1 MPNIQP
7 MSYRIEELL
16 ITTIAPMLEGL
27 DHVAVGAASPI
38 PGAAA
43 LLVRRRS
50 NGRLRVSM
58 LASERHT
65 CFTDGSREI
74 FDCAAQGRIDAF
86 FLGGGQI
93 DGAANINLVGVDG
106 YPRSRVRFPG
116 SFGSAFMYFVVPR
129 VILFSLEHTRRV
141 MVPKVDFVSAPGTSP
156 ADVYRP
162 GGPYAMVTSRCVF
175 RFQKDRA
182 RFLLHS
188 LHPGQNLDD
197 VREHT
202 GFDFDVPASIEETP
216 APTAEELALIRG
228 EVGIDISETYPA
240 FAARVLE
247 LNESRP

>member
-1 MPNIQP
+1 MT
-7 MSYRIEELL
+7 YRIEELL

-27 DHVAVGAASPI
+27 EHVAVGAASPI

-43 LLVRRRS
+43 LLARHRS
-50 NGRLRVSM
+50 GGRLRVSM
-58 LASERHT
+58 IASERHT
-65 CFTDGSREI
+65 CFTDGAREI

-141 MVPKVDFVSAPGTSP
+141 MVPRVDFISAPGVSP
-156 ADVYRP
+156 AHIYRP
-162 GGPYAMVTSRCVF
+162 GGPYALLTSRCVF
-175 RFQKDRA
+175 RFQKKPA
-182 RFLLHS
+182 RFVIHS
-188 LHPGQNLDD
+188 LHPGQSLDD

-202 GFDFDVPASIEETP
+202 GFDFDMPETIDETP
-216 APTAEELALIRG
+216 APSGQDLELIRG
-228 EVGIDISETYPA
+228 SVGADIAETYPG
-240 FAARVLE
+240 FAARVLD
-247 LNESRP
+247 R